1 MIGDPRTEG
10 QGGSGKKRKA
20 EAGSGERSGQGRG
33 RDWLSGQQGR
43 MWRKK
48 GLGRGSKEAGGL
60 KRRMLE
66 EAPFHPFIKSSPPPP
81 ALDAILS
88 CL

>member
-1 MIGDPRTEG
+1 MMGDLKTKG
-10 QGGSGKKRKA
+10 QGRSEQKRKA
-20 EAGSGERSGQGRG
+20 EGWKQRDRGQRRG
-33 RDWLSGQQGR
+33 RNWLSGQQER

-48 GLGRGSKEAGGL
+48 GLGRGSKETGGL

-66 EAPFHPFIKSSPPPP
+66 EAPFHPFTKSSPLPP
-81 ALDAILS
+81 ALGAISS